1 MAGNMVENALN
12 VAYTY
17 LTHRYG
23 QKDLEYLCSDL
34 VSLSGLD
41 SHRFDISNL
50 LGTYSY
56 ENTQNLMSNLNEK
69 ESIRKSKGVYYTPP
83 DVVKFI
89 LYNSLRGA
97 EGKLKSNNLHVLDLN
112 GLSYKNICM
121 KKTVFDPTCGAG
133 EYLLHCLDMKLD
145 LLDVNIKNI
154 TAKHIKSVV
163 ATIYGNDVN
172 IESTI
177 ISKIRLYLCVVH
189 RYGIKHTRGL
199 AETLNN
205 NFYSYDF
212 VMDAKNKSD
221 RYDIIIGNPPYVE
234 DTKSGLNPEV
244 KYGNIYANVLKN
256 AAEMLNDNGA
266 FGFIIPLSYV
276 STPRMQSIRDELAK
290 HVPEQYILSY
300 SDRPDCLFASVH
312 QKLCIVIGLKKECES
327 KLYTGN
333 YQYWYK
339 DDRGELFKSTKV
351 IKNKFKEDE
360 FIPKLGTSIDSRIYQ
375 KVINSRNRT
384 AFLHLPRLGAGKVH
398 LNMRAAFWIK
408 AFLNEHDGSE
418 YKTYTFENEGMGCY
432 AMCLLNSSLFWWYW
446 VCVSDCWHITKKEL
460 LRFMV
465 PTLEDYTEAIRL
477 ANLLENELEKTKVY
491 VGTKQVEYEYKHKDC
506 VGVIHQIDDYI
517 NGLFGLTDAEN
528 VYIQNF
534 AYRYRVGG
542 GAESK
547 DESEESN

>member
-41 SHRFDISNL
+41 SHRFDISDL

-189 RYGIKHTRGL
+189 RYGINHTRGL

-312 QKLCIVIGLKKECES
+312 QKLCIVIGLKKECEP

-339 DDRGELFKSTKV
+339 DERGELFKSTKV
-351 IKNKFKEDE
+351 IKNTFKEDE
-360 FIPKLGTSIDSRIYQ
+360 FIPKLGTSIDSKIYQ

-384 AFLHLPRLGAGKVH
+384 AFLHLPGLGAGKVH

-460 LRFMV
+460 SGFMI
-465 PTLEDYTEAIRL
+465 PTLDDYTEAIRL
-477 ANLLENELEKTKVY
+477 ANLLENELENTKVY

-506 VGVIHQIDDYI
+506 VDVIHQIDDYI

-547 DESEESN
+547 DESEEGN

>member
-41 SHRFDISNL
+41 SHRFDISDL

-172 IESTI
+172 IESAI

-199 AETLNN
+199 METLNN
-205 NFYSYDF
+205 NFYNYDF
-212 VMDAKNKSD
+212 VMDAKKKSD

-312 QKLCIVIGLKKECES
+312 QKLCIVIGLKKECEP

-339 DDRGELFKSTKV
+339 DERGELFKSTKV
-351 IKNKFKEDE
+351 IKNAFKEDE
-360 FIPKLGTSIDSRIYQ
+360 FIPKLGTSIDSKIYQ

-384 AFLHLPRLGAGKVH
+384 AFLHLPGLGTGKVH

>member
-41 SHRFDISNL
+41 SHRFDISDL

-172 IESTI
+172 IESAI

-205 NFYSYDF
+205 NFYNYDF
-212 VMDAKNKSD
+212 VMDAKKKSD

-244 KYGNIYANVLKN
+244 KYGNIYANVLEN

-312 QKLCIVIGLKKECES
+312 QKLCIVIGLKKECEP

-351 IKNKFKEDE
+351 IKNAFKEDE
-360 FIPKLGTSIDSRIYQ
+360 FIPKLGTSIDSKIYQ

-384 AFLHLPRLGAGKVH
+384 AFLHLPGLGTGKVH